1 MHPLQSF
8 LYCPKCGS
16 PHFIEN
22 DFKSKK
28 CENCRFVYYFNS
40 AISTAAFILDTENR
54 LLVAKRAKEP
64 EKGTLDLPGGFV
76 DLNETAEEA
85 IQREILEETGLEI
98 SQLNYLFSLP
108 NVYPYSNL
116 DIHTVDLFFECQT
129 NDLSNLHPE
138 DDVAE
143 LYFLK
148 KEEINPALFGLSSIR
163 KAVEM
168 WLVSIQYGYRE

>member
-1 MHPLQSF
+1 M
-8 LYCPKCGS
+8 
-16 PHFIEN
+16 
-22 DFKSKK
+22 
-28 CENCRFVYYFNS
+28 YYFNS
-40 AISTAAFILDTENR
+40 SVSTAAFILDSENR

-76 DLNETAEEA
+76 DLHETAEEA

-98 SQLNYLFSLP
+98 SHLNYLFSLP
-108 NVYPYSNL
+108 NVYSYSNL
-116 DIHTVDLFFECQT
+116 DIHTVDLFFECRA

-148 KEEINPALFGLSSIR
+148 REELNPELFGLSSIQ

-168 WLVSIQYGYRE
+168 WLR